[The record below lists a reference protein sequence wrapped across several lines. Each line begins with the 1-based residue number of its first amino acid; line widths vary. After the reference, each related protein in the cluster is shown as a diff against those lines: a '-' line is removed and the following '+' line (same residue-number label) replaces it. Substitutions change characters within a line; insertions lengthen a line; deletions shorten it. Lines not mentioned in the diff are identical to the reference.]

1 MKALAAAL
9 AVLLAQIPAV
19 SLGAEEPPAWRA
31 VDPATGAI
39 ADVAGLEQLARDF
52 PDSANVRLR
61 FLNAQL
67 QAGDGDAALVSLRWL
82 VERGHQFGERARGQI
97 PDLIGAAQAEAARE
111 LLAGVPQ
118 MIAASTVFAEV
129 QAEAG
134 LIESVFVAPNGV
146 EALAT
151 SVSRRSVFVS
161 LPGDAWKELPIPGA
175 FALSGIVSASDGRT
189 GWIASGN
196 IDGSPADPERFSG
209 LIGLTGEPSEFRR
222 IPAPEGVAVSDLA
235 VGLDGTVY
243 ASDPQGGG
251 VYRAR
256 ADAPALE
263 PLIAPGILRSP
274 QGLAV
279 SADGARLYVSDYRY
293 GLAVIDLA
301 NGALTRLSSDVP
313 AALDGVDGLWLH
325 GRELIA
331 VQNGTSPMRI
341 SAFALSEDG
350 TRIIGHRILEQAHPD
365 WTEPLGGSVAKGAL
379 YYVATGQWDRYDQG
393 RLRDGMT
400 AIPSVI
406 RRLPLAPR

>member
-1 MKALAAAL
+1 MKTLAAAL
-9 AVLLAQIPAV
+9 AVLVAQIPAV
-19 SLGAEEPPAWRA
+19 PLGAEEPPAWRA
-31 VDPATGAI
+31 VDAATGAI

-52 PDSANVRLR
+52 PDSTNVRLR
-61 FLNAQL
+61 LFNAQL
-67 QAGDGDAALVSLRWL
+67 EAGDGEAALASLAWL
-82 VERGHQFGERARGQI
+82 RERGHVFSERAQAQI
-97 PDLIGAAQAEAARE
+97 PVLIGAAHAEPARALLLPAAD
-111 LLAGVPQ
+111 V
-118 MIAASTVFAEV
+118 IAASTIFDEV

-134 LIESVFVAPNGV
+134 LIESVFVAPNGI

-151 SVSRRSVFVS
+151 SVSRRSVYARG
-161 LPGDAWKELPIPGA
+161 PGDAWEEMAIPRA
-175 FALSGIVSASDGRT
+175 YALSGIVSAPDGRT

-196 IDGSPADPERFSG
+196 TDGSPADPERFSG
-209 LIGLTGEPSEFRR
+209 LIGLTGEPSEFRL
-222 IPAPEGVAVSDLA
+222 IPAPPGVAVSDLA

-243 ASDPQGGG
+243 ASDPVGGG
-251 VYRAR
+251 VYRASPS
-256 ADAPALE
+256 AAELSALVG
-263 PLIAPGILRSP
+263 PGALRSP

-293 GLAVIDLA
+293 GLAVIDLVS
-301 NGALTRLSSDVP
+301 GARTRLSSDVP

>member
-1 MKALAAAL
+1 MKTLAAAL
-9 AVLLAQIPAV
+9 AVLLLAPF
-19 SLGAEEPPAWRA
+19 GAEEPPAWRA
-31 VDPATGAI
+31 VDAATGTI

-52 PDSANVRLR
+52 PDSTNVRLR
-61 FLNAQL
+61 LFNAQL
-67 QAGDGDAALVSLRWL
+67 EAGDGEAALASLAWL
-82 VERGHQFGERARGQI
+82 RERGHVFSERAQAQI
-97 PDLIGAAQAEAARE
+97 PVLIGAAHAEAARA
-111 LLAGVPQ
+111 LLLPTAEV
-118 MIAASTVFAEV
+118 IAASTIFDEV

-134 LIESVFVAPNGV
+134 LIESVFVAPNGI

-151 SVSRRSVFVS
+151 SVSRRSVYARG
-161 LPGDAWKELPIPGA
+161 PGDAWDEIATPRA
-175 FALSGIVSASDGRT
+175 YALSGIVSPPDGRT

-196 IDGSPADPERFSG
+196 TDGSPADPERFSG
-209 LIGLTGEPSEFRR
+209 LIGLIGEPSEFRL
-222 IPAPEGVAVSDLA
+222 IPAPPGVAVSDLA
-235 VGLDGTVY
+235 VGRDRTVY
-243 ASDPQGGG
+243 ASDPVGGG
-251 VYRAR
+251 VYRASPS
-256 ADAPALE
+256 AAELSALVG
-263 PLIAPGILRSP
+263 PGALRSP

-293 GLAVIDLA
+293 GLAMIDLA
-301 NGALTRLSSDVP
+301 SGALTRLSSDVP

>member
-19 SLGAEEPPAWRA
+19 PLGAEEPPAWRA
-31 VDPATGAI
+31 VDAATGTI

-61 FLNAQL
+61 LFNAQL
-67 QAGDGDAALVSLRWL
+67 AAGDGAGALVSLAWL
-82 VERGHQFGERARGQI
+82 KARGHVFGARAQAQI
-97 PDLIGAAQAEAARE
+97 PELIGPAHAEAARA
-111 LLAGVPQ
+111 LLLPSPGV
-118 MIAASTVFAEV
+118 IAASTIFDTM

-151 SVSRRSVFVS
+151 SVSRRSVYVRG
-161 LPGDAWKELPIPGA
+161 PGDTWEETVIPRA
-175 FALSGIVSASDGRT
+175 YALSGIVAAPDGQA

-196 IDGSPADPERFSG
+196 IDGLPAEPEMFSG
-209 LIGLTGEPSEFRR
+209 LIGLTDEPGAFRFV
-222 IPAPEGVAVSDLA
+222 PAPAGVAVSDLA
-235 VGLDGTVY
+235 VGVDGTVY

-256 ADAPALE
+256 DDAPALE
-263 PLIAPGILRSP
+263 TLIAPGTFRSP
-274 QGLAV
+274 QGLAA

-293 GLAVIDLA
+293 GLAMVDLA
-301 NGALTRLSSDVP
+301 SGAVRRISSDVP
-313 AALDGVDGLWLH
+313 TALDGVDGLWLH

-350 TRIIGHRILEQAHPD
+350 TRIIGHRILEQAHPE
-365 WTEPLGGSVAKGAL
+365 WTEPLGGSIAKGTL
-379 YYVATGQWDRYDQG
+379 YYIATGQWDRYEQG
-393 RLRDGMT
+393 RLRDGMA
-400 AIPSVI
+400 AIPNVI